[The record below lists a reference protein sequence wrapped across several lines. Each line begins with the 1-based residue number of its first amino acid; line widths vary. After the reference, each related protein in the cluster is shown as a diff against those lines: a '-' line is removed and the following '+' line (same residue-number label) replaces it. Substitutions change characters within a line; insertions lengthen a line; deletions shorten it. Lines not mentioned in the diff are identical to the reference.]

1 MSTKAVNRLFLVS
14 LFVEAAVVL
23 FLKITGIELHA
34 VASVIITQLI
44 MLIPALSFLI
54 GTKTKPDFITHKRMH
69 PITPVLCVVYTA
81 LVMPLITEVNLIS
94 QLFVENRASQM
105 AYEMLHVPGWI
116 MILVIGIL
124 GPVNEELIC
133 RGLYYHSYKKS
144 TNRAVAAML
153 MSALIFGLLHL
164 NWNQMSYAFV
174 VGIMAVLLIE
184 ATGSIVSSMIM
195 HACVNTY
202 NVIVILL
209 QRDTLKQSGGDIQ
222 AITDAS
228 LESLGISYDQ
238 FMMVAIVVYG
248 VIALFTTILALLLLW
263 GISAIEKRNTHL
275 RQIFRKREKD
285 GEKSR
290 QSLWTIPLVIGVV
303 LCVLYMS
310 VMG

>member
-34 VASVIITQLI
+34 VTSVVVTQLI
-44 MLIPALSFLI
+44 VLIPALAFLF
-54 GTKTKPDFITHKRMH
+54 GTKTKPGFIAHKRMH

-124 GPVNEELIC
+124 GPMNEEFIC
-133 RGLYYHSYKKS
+133 RGIYYHSYKKS
-144 TNRAVAAML
+144 TNRAMAAMF

-184 ATGSIVSSMIM
+184 ATGSIVSSVIM
-195 HACVNTY
+195 HASVNTY
-202 NVIVILL
+202 NVIMILL
-209 QRDTLKQSGGDIQ
+209 QRDTLKQSGGDTQ
-222 AITDAS
+222 AIVDAS
-228 LESLGISYDQ
+228 LEGLGVSYDE

-248 VIALFTTILALLLLW
+248 VIALFTTFLALLLLW
-263 GISAIEKRNTHL
+263 GISAIEKRNAHL
-275 RQIFRKREKD
+275 RQVFRKQEKT
-285 GEKSR
+285 GEKSK
-290 QSLWTIPLVIGVV
+290 QSPWTVPLVIGVV

>member
-54 GTKTKPDFITHKRMH
+54 GTKTKPDFIAHKRMH

-81 LVMPLITEVNLIS
+81 LVVPLITEVNLIS
-94 QLFVENRASQM
+94 MLFVENRANQM

-116 MILVIGIL
+116 MILIIGIL
-124 GPVNEELIC
+124 GPVNEEFLC
-133 RGLYYHSYKKS
+133 RGIYYHSYKKS
-144 TNRAVAAML
+144 TNRAMAAML

-174 VGIMAVLLIE
+174 VGIMAVLLVE
-184 ATGSIVSSMIM
+184 ATGSIAGSIIM
-195 HACVNTY
+195 HACINTY
-202 NVIVILL
+202 NVIMILF
-209 QRDTLKQSGGDIQ
+209 QRDTLKQSGGDTQ
-222 AITDAS
+222 AIMDAS
-228 LESLGISYDQ
+228 LEGLGISYDQ

-248 VIALFTTILALLLLW
+248 VIALFTTCLALLLLW
-263 GISAIEKRNTHL
+263 GISAIEKRNIHL
-275 RQIFRKREKD
+275 RQIFRKPGE
-285 GEKSR
+285 GEEKSR
-290 QSLWTIPLVIGVV
+290 QSLWTIPLVIGVI